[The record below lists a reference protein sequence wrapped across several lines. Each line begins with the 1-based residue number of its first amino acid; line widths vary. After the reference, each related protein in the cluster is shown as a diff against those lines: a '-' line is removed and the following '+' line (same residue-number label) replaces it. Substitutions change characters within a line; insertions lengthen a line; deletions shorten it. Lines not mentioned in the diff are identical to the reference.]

1 MNLRDAVHRVT
12 QPPDYSNYAALGF
25 GVDLSTV
32 VTIRVGAVVLLAIPI
47 ATGDAA
53 LEGAEAAIL
62 QVIKHD
68 AT

>member
-1 MNLRDAVHRVT
+1 MNLRDAAHRVA
-12 QPPDYSNYAALGF
+12 QHPDYSSYAALGF

-32 VTIRVGAVVLLAIPI
+32 VTTRVIVVVLLAIPI
-47 ATGDAA
+47 ATGGAA